1 MEEQQPVDGNNL
13 EARPLG
19 KARRD
24 GEPEVA
30 AVREPDQAGRDAE
43 VRPSFATWTGASAW

>member
-1 MEEQQPVDGNNL
+1 MEEQRPVDGDDL